1 MHIETLWKGLQ
12 EVFGG
17 GHFTHPAVIPLKMD
31 EIIYRPVF
39 LSAFTPLFSQFWF
52 IKHENS

>member
-39 LSAFTPLFSQFWF
+39 FSAFTPLFSQFWF